1 MILFPIVNPF
11 LIAAA
16 VIPALILMRNIYRAD
31 RVEPEPTGLLL
42 ALLLRGIMAAFLAG
56 IGNGVLSAVLGAI
69 FPEDS
74 LIFYFCLFFLV
85 VGPCEEGF
93 KFLLLKRRTW
103 NSREFNCRF
112 DGIVYAAFVALGFAL
127 IENVEYVFRFG
138 MGAALVRAVTA
149 VPGHASFG
157 VFMGAFY
164 GVARQAANR
173 GDAAASKRLRRMA
186 WLVPAVLH
194 GLYDFSATLSGGWT
208 FGFTVFVIL
217 LFITASRIVKTHAA
231 ADTYI

>member
-1 MILFPIVNPF
+1 MYFYANPI

-16 VIPALILMRNIYRAD
+16 VIPAVLLLSYVYKLD
-31 RVEPEPTGLLL
+31 RLDREPKPLLWSLVFKGVLATFAAIVAEEIGTLLCGLLFAEGSVAYNL
-42 ALLLRGIMAAFLAG
+42 FM
-56 IGNGVLSAVLGAI
+56 
-69 FPEDS
+69 
-74 LIFYFCLFFLV
+74 YFIV
-85 VGPCEEGF
+85 VACAEEGF
-93 KFLLLKRRTW
+93 KYLFLKRQTW
-103 NSREFNCRF
+103 SDPNFNCRF

-164 GVARQAANR
+164 GVARQSANR

-217 LFITASRIVKTHAA
+217 LFIAASRIVKTHAA